1 MYPVSSSS
9 YRPVRE
15 VQNATHPVV
24 STAANVMSHSS
35 QLNGDQPPV
44 SSPPIVAYHP
54 AHPATVQL
62 LSCYCC
68 IRRAENNNDAGLEL
82 LRRQLRLVSQRLA
95 TLTGRLEVL
104 KAVQQVLPAGKVTFY
119 FLFKNLI
126 V

>member
-1 MYPVSSSS
+1 M
-9 YRPVRE
+9 RG
-15 VQNATHPVV
+15 VQQATHHQPPVV
-24 STAANVMSHSS
+24 STTPDVMSHPS

-44 SSPPIVAYHP
+44 SNPPIVAYPP
-54 AHPATVQL
+54 APATVQL

-104 KAVQQVLPAGKVTFY
+104 KAVQQVLPAGKDIS
-119 FLFKNLI
+119 FLIL
-126 V
+126 